1 MGTSLE
7 KMSGPVTLGSVG
19 FTGKALTSGAPG
31 EGIKVELV
39 FIPVKQFANTIK
51 YSAALCI
58 TETVCVLK

>member
-31 EGIKVELV
+31 SKKAPECISMLRSMHV
-39 FIPVKQFANTIK
+39 ANNNRLYI
-51 YSAALCI
+51 I
-58 TETVCVLK
+58 N